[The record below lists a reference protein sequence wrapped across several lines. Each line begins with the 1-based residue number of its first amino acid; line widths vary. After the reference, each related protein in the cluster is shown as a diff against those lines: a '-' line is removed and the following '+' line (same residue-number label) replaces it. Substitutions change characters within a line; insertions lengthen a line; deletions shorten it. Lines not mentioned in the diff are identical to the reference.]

1 MSLSGHTPMPSLRI
15 VDPQRVRRQRL
26 LLVAAWLLTV
36 LAAYVVGRYVMIPQA
51 GTLAADL
58 AQSQA
63 ALEVNRRRLAEIEQR
78 LAVVE
83 RSEQIARLANENVQ
97 GALAAKDDEIAQL
110 RRDLAVY
117 DRLIG
122 PGAQRQPLDLHELVL
137 RPSDDGSV
145 AFSALLTQSND
156 PRGST
161 AGRLTLAIEGQRSG
175 RTERLEWPALV
186 PSRSAEGLGFDFRY
200 FQRLEGRITLPGDFQ
215 PHTVHVRLAPRGGSA
230 VERTLDW
237 RRVAQ
242 QGTS

>member
-1 MSLSGHTPMPSLRI
+1 MPPSGHTPMPSLRI

-26 LLVAAWLLTV
+26 LLLAAWLLTV
-36 LAAYVVGRYVMIPQA
+36 VAAYAVGRYVMIPRA
-51 GTLAADL
+51 GTLSAEL

-63 ALEVNRRRLAEIEQR
+63 ALEAGRRRLAEVEQR
-78 LAVVE
+78 LSVVE

-137 RPSDDGSV
+137 RPSEDGSV
-145 AFSALLTQSND
+145 AFSALLTQSSD
-156 PRGST
+156 PRGNT
-161 AGRLTLAIEGQRSG
+161 TGRLTLAVEGQRAG
-175 RTERLEWPALV
+175 RTERVEWPALV
-186 PSRSAEGLGFDFRY
+186 PTRAADGLDFEFRY

-215 PHTVHVRLAPRGGSA
+215 PHTVHVRLAPRAGGA
-230 VERTLDW
+230 VERTLEWD
-237 RRVAQ
+237 RVAQ

>member
-26 LLVAAWLLTV
+26 LLLAGWLLTV
-36 LAAYVVGRYVMIPQA
+36 LAAYAVGRYVMIPQA

-63 ALEVNRRRLAEIEQR
+63 ALEVNRRRLADIEQR

-137 RPSDDGSV
+137 RPSEDGSV
-145 AFSALLTQSND
+145 AFSALVTQSSD
-156 PRGST
+156 PRGT
-161 AGRLTLAIEGQRSG
+161 TTGRLTLAVEGQRDG
-175 RTERLEWPALV
+175 RTERLDWPSLV
-186 PSRSAEGLGFDFRY
+186 PPGSAEGLAFDFRY

-215 PHTVHVRLAPRGGSA
+215 PHTVRIRLAPRGGTA
-230 VERTLDW
+230 VERTLAW
-237 RRVAQ
+237 SRAAQ